1 MTPIDKA
8 ISAIGSQKK
17 LADALGV
24 SPQFINQIKRRGGE
38 LTTDKVTPEQWVKV
52 TAERCAKIE
61 ELTNGKVKK
70 SELRPDLW
78 D

>member
-38 LTTDKVTPEQWVKV
+38 LTTDKVIPEQWVKV
-52 TAERCAKIE
+52 TGLPVKDLFPQFAKLI
-61 ELTNGKVKK
+61 
-70 SELRPDLW
+70 
-78 D
+78 

>member
-52 TAERCAKIE
+52 TGLSFSDLFPKFAKLI
-61 ELTNGKVKK
+61 
-70 SELRPDLW
+70 
-78 D
+78 